1 MQEFKLDKG
10 TVYYTEHL
18 DGGGTTFGVNSLKN
32 PDVQQYIKKGNI
44 LEICSGPGFMGFYL
58 NFEGFADTLTLSD
71 INNENEQYIN
81 ETIKNNSL
89 TNTTFINSDGFKSFP
104 EGTIFDTIVS
114 NPPHFATPRPGGY
127 VDSYQELISLDQDMN
142 FHKRFFEEVKPFI
155 NKDSNI
161 ILVENA
167 GGITA
172 EDIIEIAGNDYDIVV
187 GEYNRY
193 GWVRDSRFYTIVLKL
208 K

>member
-1 MQEFKLDKG
+1 MKEFNLENG
-10 TVYYTEHL
+10 IVYYEEHL

-32 PDVQQYIKKGNI
+32 PEVQKHIKKGNI

-71 INNENEQYIN
+71 INNENEQYVN

-89 TNTTFINSDGFKSFP
+89 TNTTFINSDGFDSIP
-104 EGTIFDTIVS
+104 SGIFYDTIIS

-142 FHKRFFEEVKPFI
+142 FHKKFFQDVK
-155 NKDSNI
+155 DY
-161 ILVENA
+161 ILQISEFETTR
-167 GGITA
+167 GI
-172 EDIIEIAGNDYDIVV
+172 G
-187 GEYNRY
+187 
-193 GWVRDSRFYTIVLKL
+193 FYLFV
-208 K
+208 